1 MEKNKTIY
9 QISVKSN
16 YLKVEMEIFDEK
28 NDDTYRTVY
37 FNEAPIHEEF
47 ALAMQNLA
55 FHIEKITGTSYHN
68 LVVDGYYRQPSGNS
82 ELLTI
87 YAHLSVNYESST
99 NMAVRLHL
107 GKDEYAWIDRL
118 LEDMSLCEREA
129 LLYITKGKRYGL
141 DKFLTIENTN
151 VEPKKVA

>member
-1 MEKNKTIY
+1 MTSEKRIF
-9 QISVKSN
+9 QISIKSN

-37 FNEAPIHEEF
+37 FNEAPILEEF

-87 YAHLSVNYESST
+87 YAHLSVNYESTS
-99 NMAVRLHL
+99 NIAVRLHL

>member
-1 MEKNKTIY
+1 MGKNKTIY
-9 QISVKSN
+9 QISVKNN

-87 YAHLSVNYESST
+87 YAHLTVDYESTT

-118 LEDMSLCEREA
+118 LEDLSLCEREA

-141 DKFLTIENTN
+141 DKFLSINTN

>member
-1 MEKNKTIY
+1 MTSEKRIF
-9 QISVKSN
+9 QISIKSN

-87 YAHLSVNYESST
+87 YAHLSVNYESTS
-99 NMAVRLHL
+99 NISGRLHL

>member
-9 QISVKSN
+9 QISVKNN

-87 YAHLSVNYESST
+87 YAHLSVDYESTS

-151 VEPKKVA
+151 VNPKNVA

>member
-1 MEKNKTIY
+1 MGKNKTIY
-9 QISVKSN
+9 QISVKNN

-118 LEDMSLCEREA
+118 LEDLSLCEREA

>member
-1 MEKNKTIY
+1 MKKNKTIY

-68 LVVDGYYRQPSGNS
+68 LVVDGYYRQPSENS

>member
-1 MEKNKTIY
+1 MGKNKTIY
-9 QISVKSN
+9 QISVKNN

-118 LEDMSLCEREA
+118 LEDLSLCEREA

-141 DKFLTIENTN
+141 DKFLSINTN

>member
-87 YAHLSVNYESST
+87 YAHLSVNYESTS
-99 NMAVRLHL
+99 NIAVRLHL

>member
-1 MEKNKTIY
+1 MTSEKRIF
-9 QISVKSN
+9 QISIKSN

-87 YAHLSVNYESST
+87 YAHLSVNYESTT

-118 LEDMSLCEREA
+118 LVDMSLCEREA

>member
-1 MEKNKTIY
+1 MTSEKRIF
-9 QISVKSN
+9 QISIKSN

-151 VEPKKVA
+151 V

>member
-1 MEKNKTIY
+1 MTSEKRIF
-9 QISVKSN
+9 QISIKSN

-87 YAHLSVNYESST
+87 YAHLSVNYESTS
-99 NMAVRLHL
+99 NIAVRLHL
-107 GKDEYAWIDRL
+107 GKDEYAWIDHL

>member
-1 MEKNKTIY
+1 MTSEKRSF
-9 QISVKSN
+9 QISIKSN

>member
-1 MEKNKTIY
+1 MTSEKRIF
-9 QISVKSN
+9 QISIKNN

-28 NDDTYRTVY
+28 NDDNYRTVY

-87 YAHLSVNYESST
+87 YAHLSVNYESTS
-99 NMAVRLHL
+99 NISVRLHL

>member
-1 MEKNKTIY
+1 
-9 QISVKSN
+9 
-16 YLKVEMEIFDEK
+16 MEIFDEK

-87 YAHLSVNYESST
+87 YAHLSVNYEAST

>member
-1 MEKNKTIY
+1 MGTNKTIY

>member
-1 MEKNKTIY
+1 MTSEKRIF
-9 QISVKSN
+9 QISIKSN

-118 LEDMSLCEREA
+118 LEDRSLCAREA

>member
-1 MEKNKTIY
+1 MGKNKTIY
-9 QISVKSN
+9 QISVKNN

-151 VEPKKVA
+151 VESKKVA

>member
-1 MEKNKTIY
+1 MTSEKRIF
-9 QISVKSN
+9 QISIKNN

-151 VEPKKVA
+151 VGPKKVA

>member
-1 MEKNKTIY
+1 MTSEKRIF
-9 QISVKSN
+9 QISIKSN

-47 ALAMQNLA
+47 ALAKQNLA
-55 FHIEKITGTSYHN
+55 FHIEKITGTSNHN

-87 YAHLSVNYESST
+87 YAHLSVNYESTS
-99 NMAVRLHL
+99 NIAVRLHL

>member
-1 MEKNKTIY
+1 MTSEKRIF
-9 QISVKSN
+9 QISIKSN

-28 NDDTYRTVY
+28 NDDNYRTVY

-87 YAHLSVNYESST
+87 YAHLSVNYESTS
-99 NMAVRLHL
+99 NIAVRLHL

>member
-1 MEKNKTIY
+1 MTSEKRIF
-9 QISVKSN
+9 QISIKSN

>member
-1 MEKNKTIY
+1 MKKNKTIY
-9 QISVKSN
+9 QISVKNN

>member
-1 MEKNKTIY
+1 MGKNKTIY

-87 YAHLSVNYESST
+87 YAHLTVDYESTT

-118 LEDMSLCEREA
+118 LEDLSLCEREA

-141 DKFLTIENTN
+141 DKFLSINTN

>member
-1 MEKNKTIY
+1 MTSEKRIF
-9 QISVKSN
+9 QISIKSN

-87 YAHLSVNYESST
+87 YAHLSVNYESTS
-99 NMAVRLHL
+99 NIAVRLHL

>member
-1 MEKNKTIY
+1 MGTNKTIY

-68 LVVDGYYRQPSGNS
+68 LAVDGYYRQPSGNS

-87 YAHLSVNYESST
+87 YAHLTVDYESTT

-118 LEDMSLCEREA
+118 LEDLSLCEREA

-141 DKFLTIENTN
+141 DKFLSINTN

>member
-1 MEKNKTIY
+1 MGKNKTIY
-9 QISVKSN
+9 QISVKNN

-87 YAHLSVNYESST
+87 YAHLSVNYESTS
-99 NMAVRLHL
+99 NIAVRLHL

>member
-1 MEKNKTIY
+1 
-9 QISVKSN
+9 
-16 YLKVEMEIFDEK
+16 
-28 NDDTYRTVY
+28 
-37 FNEAPIHEEF
+37 
-47 ALAMQNLA
+47 MQNLA

-107 GKDEYAWIDRL
+107 GKDEYAWIDSL

>member
-1 MEKNKTIY
+1 MYKNKTIY

-87 YAHLSVNYESST
+87 YAHLSVNYESTS
-99 NMAVRLHL
+99 NIAVRLHL

>member
-1 MEKNKTIY
+1 MGKNKTIY
-9 QISVKSN
+9 QISVKNN

>member
-1 MEKNKTIY
+1 MTSEKRIF
-9 QISVKSN
+9 QISIKSN

-107 GKDEYAWIDRL
+107 GKYEYAWIDRL

-129 LLYITKGKRYGL
+129 LHYITKGKRYGL

>member
-118 LEDMSLCEREA
+118 LEDLSLCEREA

-141 DKFLTIENTN
+141 DKFLSINTN
-151 VEPKKVA
+151 VEPKKVV

>member
-1 MEKNKTIY
+1 MTSEKRIF
-9 QISVKSN
+9 QISIKNN

-28 NDDTYRTVY
+28 NDDNYRTVY

>member
-1 MEKNKTIY
+1 MTSEKRIF
-9 QISVKSN
+9 QISIKNN

>member
-1 MEKNKTIY
+1 MGKNKTIY

>member
-1 MEKNKTIY
+1 MYKNKTIY

-16 YLKVEMEIFDEK
+16 HLKVEMEIFDEK

>member
-1 MEKNKTIY
+1 MGKNKTIY
-9 QISVKSN
+9 QISVKNN
-16 YLKVEMEIFDEK
+16 YLKVDMEIFDEK

-87 YAHLSVNYESST
+87 YAHLTVDYESTT

-118 LEDMSLCEREA
+118 LEDLSLCEREA

-141 DKFLTIENTN
+141 DKFLSINTN

>member
-1 MEKNKTIY
+1 MYKNKTIY
-9 QISVKSN
+9 QISVKNN
-16 YLKVEMEIFDEK
+16 YLKLEMEIFDEK

>member
-1 MEKNKTIY
+1 MTSEKRIF
-9 QISVKSN
+9 QISIKSN

-107 GKDEYAWIDRL
+107 GKDEYARSDRL

>member
-1 MEKNKTIY
+1 MTSEKRIF
-9 QISVKSN
+9 QISIKNN

-47 ALAMQNLA
+47 ALAMQNIA